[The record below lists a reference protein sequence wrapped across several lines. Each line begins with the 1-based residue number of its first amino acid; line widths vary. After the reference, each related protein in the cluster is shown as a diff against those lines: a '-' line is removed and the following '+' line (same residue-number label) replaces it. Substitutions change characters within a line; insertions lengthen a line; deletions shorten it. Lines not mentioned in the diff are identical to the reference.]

1 VVNVIENRARVELRP
16 LTPPARGPAE
26 SWRVCRVVVD
36 AARDVEGYPN
46 LLAADLPRELDA
58 LIPAN
63 VLDQLQTADRWQVEA
78 SLVAPGRLRV
88 EKLAT

>member
-26 SWRVCRVVVD
+26 NWRVCKVMVD
-36 AARDVEGYPN
+36 ESSDVEGYPN
-46 LLAADLPRELDA
+46 LLAADLPRELEA
-58 LIPAN
+58 LIPAA
-63 VLDQLQTADRWQVEA
+63 VLGELETADRWRVEA

-88 EKLAT
+88 EKVAT